1 MQFPPEPLNR
11 DRFDER
17 TAEGLVFVDFW
28 AAWCPPC
35 RQQLEILETMAAGNE
50 LPEDVRFYKVN
61 VDEERM
67 LASFYHIQTIPTWIA
82 FRNGSLLF
90 RRSGVMTAEA
100 LHDLDRYCRK
110 SLLARLR
117 MRLTGRLPGGA
128 PAAKR

>member
-1 MQFPPEPLNR
+1 MQYPPESLNR

-61 VDEERM
+61 VDGERM
-67 LASFYHIQTIPTWIA
+67 LASFYHIQTIPTWLA
-82 FRNGSLLF
+82 FRDGSLLF

-100 LHDLDRYCRK
+100 LHALDRYCRK
-110 SLLARLR
+110 NFLARLWT
-117 MRLTGRLPGGA
+117 RLTGRLPGGGA
-128 PAAKR
+128 SAEH

>member
-11 DRFDER
+11 ERFDER
-17 TAEGLVFVDFW
+17 TAEGMVFVDFW

-35 RQQLEILETMAAGNE
+35 RQQLEILETMTAGSE

-67 LASFYHIQTIPTWIA
+67 LASFFHIETIPTWFA
-82 FRNGSLLF
+82 FRDGSLLF

-100 LHDLDRYCRK
+100 LHDLARYCRK
-110 SLLARLR
+110 NALKRLWT
-117 MRLTGRLPGGA
+117 RLTGRLPGGA
-128 PAAKR
+128 GAAKR